1 MPQRRNKKSQ
11 SSKKQAYNYFTVL
24 AYREMAI
31 TLNRLLCSES
41 IKGKTLRCC
50 CTVSKVLF
58 QWDKKPK
65 NIQRPQA
72 EAGLWKTSSPWQLS
86 VRWPLQQKRKTS
98 QRRLNR
104 EAGAAT
110 VTNDTSWVT
119 SAPLNV
125 NVSVK
130 TSRRLR
136 VQLPGQLVLSRRL

>member
-11 SSKKQAYNYFTVL
+11 TSKKQAYNYFTVL

-31 TLNRLLCSES
+31 TLNRLLCSERTR
-41 IKGKTLRCC
+41 GKTVRCC
-50 CTVSKVLF
+50 CTASKVLF
-58 QWDKKPK
+58 QWGKKQ

-72 EAGLWKTSSPWQLS
+72 EAGPWKTSSHWQLS
-86 VRWPLQQKRKTS
+86 VRWPFQQKKKTS
-98 QRRLNR
+98 QRCLNR
-104 EAGAAT
+104 EAAAAT

-130 TSRRLR
+130 TSRRLG
-136 VQLPGQLVLSRRL
+136 VQLPGQFVLSRRP